1 MAVDDSYT
9 VLLLHGNG
17 VDGATSFVDEAGKI
31 VTPVGN
37 TCIKTD
43 QSRFGGASM
52 FFDGSGD
59 SLTVGT
65 STDFAFGIGDFTIDM
80 WINASV
86 FGTNGIFFAISAT
99 GGLIFGR
106 RETLDS
112 WGICA
117 WGGSVWGVTATPLPS
132 LNTWHHLAMVRA
144 TGILTLYLD
153 GIAVASGTDVR
164 SYVGGAATIG
174 LNGFTGYIDEVRVS
188 KGIARWTENFIPAD
202 TAYTSLTLYPDD
214 ASSVLLLHANGPDGH
229 TLFIDETGKQL
240 TTNGLAFNSSIKRKF
255 GISSAYF
262 DGGHLKLANSEDF
275 NFGLGDFTIDAWVYK
290 TTSNSYPAIIA
301 SNLTSWA
308 NGAVTFLM
316 DLPSGKVR
324 FAANNNGTLIEAFG
338 PIWTNN
344 QWLHIA
350 VVRVAGYLTVFVNGV
365 GGTSV
370 NFSTIPIAFNA
381 NNGTVIGGDLW
392 DGANGLYH
400 GYIDA
405 LRVSK
410 GIARWTENFTPPTS
424 AYGAR
429 SDAPIGDAQILLT
442 GSGGGGGSGAAGAYE
457 GGGGGA
463 GGFIET
469 VLELSAGVYPITIGV
484 GGPPN
489 LAGAPSTFGSLLHA
503 FAGGYGG
510 GPSGAAGGPGA
521 SGGGSRANGAAGIT
535 IAPEQGNNGGGGVN
549 PSGGGG
555 GANGVGASGGSR
567 ANGAPGGPGKVS
579 TISGSSKAYSGGGGG
594 AATTNGTGGLGGSSV
609 GGNGANWGLV
619 GNAAVPNTG
628 SGGGGGSSS
637 GSKLGG
643 SGASGVCII
652 RYLSGSINGSGGT
665 VTFDGDYVIHTF
677 TSSGVFIASA
687 VREYVSE
694 GIAVFGPYI
703 LPTMVEEPLSS
714 LLSWSAIVPVNTF
727 AMVDIAIVDTVPVDT
742 DYIPTVNGGAIPDLT
757 MASSEKKLFVRVTMS
772 TSDVNVTPMI
782 EALYYEIVSIPSKAV
797 VALSLTDIGRLK
809 NPEGSILVNYSK
821 SLGNLVGLLGGQ
833 VNTFSD
839 SFLPLITNKVFCP
852 NDVEN
857 IQVTIT
863 QTVVD
868 MHVDYLHVKEEEN
881 ISAEISQ
888 LNVLYHIN
896 NIPT

>member
-65 STDFAFGIGDFTIDM
+65 STDFAFGIGDFTIEM
-80 WINASV
+80 WVNASA

-106 RETLDS
+106 RDAIDS

-117 WGGSVWGVTATPLPS
+117 WGGSIWGVTATPLPS
-132 LNTWHHLAMVRA
+132 LNTWHHVAMVRA

-164 SYVGGAATIG
+164 YYTGGAATLG
-174 LNGFTGYIDEVRVS
+174 LNGFTGYIDEVRIS
-188 KGIARWTENFIPAD
+188 KGIARWTENFIPSD
-202 TAYTSLTLYPDD
+202 TAYTSLTLYPD
-214 ASSVLLLHANGPDGH
+214 
-229 TLFIDETGKQL
+229 
-240 TTNGLAFNSSIKRKF
+240 
-255 GISSAYF
+255 
-262 DGGHLKLANSEDF
+262 
-275 NFGLGDFTIDAWVYK
+275 
-290 TTSNSYPAIIA
+290 
-301 SNLTSWA
+301 
-308 NGAVTFLM
+308 
-316 DLPSGKVR
+316 
-324 FAANNNGTLIEAFG
+324 
-338 PIWTNN
+338 
-344 QWLHIA
+344 
-350 VVRVAGYLTVFVNGV
+350 
-365 GGTSV
+365 
-370 NFSTIPIAFNA
+370 
-381 NNGTVIGGDLW
+381 
-392 DGANGLYH
+392 
-400 GYIDA
+400 
-405 LRVSK
+405 
-410 GIARWTENFTPPTS
+410 
-424 AYGAR
+424 
-429 SDAPIGDAQILLT
+429 APIGDAQVLLI
-442 GSGGGGGSGAAGAYE
+442 GGGGGGGSGEARVYE

-521 SGGGSRANGAAGIT
+521 SGGGSRATGAAGIT

-555 GANGVGASGGSR
+555 GANSPGASGAASP
-567 ANGAPGGPGKVS
+567 NGPPGGQGKTS
-579 TISGSSKAYSGGGGG
+579 DISGTATPYSGGGGG

-628 SGGGGGSSS
+628 SGGGGGSSKN
-637 GSKLGG
+637 SKSGG

-742 DYIPTVNGGAIPDLT
+742 DYIPAVNGGAIPDLT
-757 MASSEKKLFVRVTMS
+757 MASSEKSYLYGLRCQLVMS
-772 TSDVNVTPMI
+772 T
-782 EALYYEIVSIPSKAV
+782 
-797 VALSLTDIGRLK
+797 
-809 NPEGSILVNYSK
+809 
-821 SLGNLVGLLGGQ
+821 LL
-833 VNTFSD
+833 
-839 SFLPLITNKVFCP
+839 L
-852 NDVEN
+852 
-857 IQVTIT
+857 
-863 QTVVD
+863 
-868 MHVDYLHVKEEEN
+868 
-881 ISAEISQ
+881 
-888 LNVLYHIN
+888 
-896 NIPT
+896 